1 VNNMKN
7 SALGLIETYGYVSA
21 VEAADAAL
29 KAADVKLV
37 NLVKVRGG
45 IMTLTLEGEVAAV
58 KAAVDAGA
66 ASAERIGRL
75 LTSHVIARLDE
86 EVWAIVETGKNMEQ
100 ETNKDPSSNDMEDE
114 KSVLEMEKRP
124 SIVMDIDESLPVET
138 SPEEGE
144 ERSTEIERDNPKEMK
159 FSVETMM
166 KLKVEELRRIARS
179 IEGLKIPKNEIKF
192 ANKATLVKE
201 ISEAQ
206 ERRSKEL

>member
-1 VNNMKN
+1 MKN

-100 ETNKDPSSNDMEDE
+100 ETNKDPSSNDMEE
-114 KSVLEMEKRP
+114 KKPSV
-124 SIVMDIDESLPVET
+124 VMDIDESLPVET

-144 ERSTEIERDNPKEMK
+144 EKPTEIERDSPKEMK

-179 IEGLKIPKNEIKF
+179 IESLKIPKNEIKF

-206 ERRSKEL
+206 ERRSKE

>member
-1 VNNMKN
+1 MKN

-45 IMTLTLEGEVAAV
+45 IVTLTLEGEVAAV

-66 ASAERIGRL
+66 ASAERIGIL
-75 LTSHVIARLDE
+75 LSSHVIARLDE
-86 EVWAIVETGKNMEQ
+86 EVWAIVETDKEKESEMNP
-100 ETNKDPSSNDMEDE
+100 ETSSNDREEE
-114 KSVLEMEKRP
+114 KNIPSPLEKPSMVMEKN
-124 SIVMDIDESLPVET
+124 DENLIVET

-144 ERSTEIERDNPKEMK
+144 EKSTEVERQSPIEKK
-159 FSVETMM
+159 FSVETLT

-179 IEGLKIPKNEIKF
+179 IEDLKIPKNEVKY

-206 ERRSKEL
+206 ERRSKE

>member
-1 VNNMKN
+1 MKN

-100 ETNKDPSSNDMEDE
+100 ETNKDPSSNDMEEE
-114 KSVLEMEKRP
+114 KPVLEMEKKP

-144 ERSTEIERDNPKEMK
+144 EKPTEIERDSPKEMK

-179 IEGLKIPKNEIKF
+179 IKGVKIPKNEIKF

-206 ERRSKEL
+206 ERRSKE

>member
-1 VNNMKN
+1 MKN

-86 EVWAIVETGKNMEQ
+86 EVWAIVETGKEMEQ
-100 ETNKDPSSNDMEDE
+100 EKSPDSSSNDMEVENPIPKMD
-114 KSVLEMEKRP
+114 KAPSMAKEMKE
-124 SIVMDIDESLPVET
+124 ESLPEDT

-144 ERSTEIERDNPKEMK
+144 GSSTEKKKQSPKEMK
-159 FSVETMM
+159 FTVEAMM

-179 IEGLKIPKNEIKF
+179 IEGVKIPKNEIKF

-206 ERRSKEL
+206 ERRSKE

>member
-1 VNNMKN
+1 MKN

-100 ETNKDPSSNDMEDE
+100 ETKEDPSSNDMEEE
-114 KSVLEMEKRP
+114 KPVLDMEKKT
-124 SIVMDIDESLPVET
+124 SVVMDIDENLPVET

-144 ERSTEIERDNPKEMK
+144 ERPTEIERDSPKEMK

-179 IEGLKIPKNEIKF
+179 IEGMKIPKNEIKY
-192 ANKATLVKE
+192 ANKAALVKE

-206 ERRSKEL
+206 ERRSKE

>member
-1 VNNMKN
+1 MKN

-45 IMTLTLEGEVAAV
+45 IVTLTLEGEVAAV

-66 ASAERIGRL
+66 ASADRIGIL
-75 LTSHVIARLDE
+75 LSSHVIARLDE
-86 EVWAIVETGKNMEQ
+86 EVWAIVETDKEKESEMNTG
-100 ETNKDPSSNDMEDE
+100 TSSNDMEEE
-114 KSVLEMEKRP
+114 KHIPSAVEKPSSVMEKN
-124 SIVMDIDESLPVET
+124 DENLIVET

-144 ERSTEIERDNPKEMK
+144 ETSTEIERQSPIEKK
-159 FSVETMM
+159 FSVETLM
-166 KLKVEELRRIARS
+166 KLKVEVLRRIARS
-179 IEGLKIPKNEIKF
+179 FEDLKLPKNEIKY

-206 ERRSKEL
+206 ERRSKE

>member
-1 VNNMKN
+1 MKN

-100 ETNKDPSSNDMEDE
+100 ETNKDPSSNDVEEE
-114 KSVLEMEKRP
+114 KPVLEMEKKP

-138 SPEEGE
+138 LPEEGE
-144 ERSTEIERDNPKEMK
+144 EKPTEIERDSPKEMK

-179 IEGLKIPKNEIKF
+179 IEGVKIPKNEIKF

-206 ERRSKEL
+206 ERRSKE

>member
-1 VNNMKN
+1 MKN

-86 EVWAIVETGKNMEQ
+86 EVWAIVETGENMEQ
-100 ETNKDPSSNDMEDE
+100 ETKEDPSSNDMEEE
-114 KSVLEMEKRP
+114 KPVLEMEKKP
-124 SIVMDIDESLPVET
+124 SVVMDIDESLPVET
-138 SPEEGE
+138 LPEEGE
-144 ERSTEIERDNPKEMK
+144 EKPTEIERDSPKEMK

-179 IEGLKIPKNEIKF
+179 IEGVKIPKNGIKF

-206 ERRSKEL
+206 ERRSKE